1 MAAAF
6 GHRARRMP
14 ARAFNLRYRLRQN
27 PNDSVNPADR
37 ACMAMNPKLQL
48 LVVEDS
54 EPDVE
59 VLARYLL
66 KAGLIVDIRRVQTE
80 HDFVSALQD
89 RTPDLIL
96 SDFSLPEFGG
106 LRALE
111 LAVAH
116 APEIPFIYVSGTI
129 GEERAIEALRR
140 GATDY
145 VLKTSLAR
153 LPTTVDRAWHEA

>member
-1 MAAAF
+1 
-6 GHRARRMP
+6 MP
-14 ARAFNLRYRLRQN
+14 ARAFNLHCRLRQN
-27 PNDSVNPADR
+27 PHDSVNPAD
-37 ACMAMNPKLQL
+37 MARITMNPKLQL

-54 EPDVE
+54 APDAE

-80 HDFVSALQD
+80 HDFVSALQE
-89 RTPDLIL
+89 RTPDVIL
-96 SDFSLPEFGG
+96 SDFSLPQFDG

-111 LAVAH
+111 LAVAYD
-116 APEIPFIYVSGTI
+116 PEIPFIYVSGTI

-145 VLKTSLAR
+145 VLKTN
-153 LPTTVDRAWHEA
+153 